1 MKKFK
6 HIVINEANYD
16 ALSRLGK
23 AGQSFNDVLTQV
35 LKEEK
40 IKVQIG
46 LPVGEPV
53 VQSASDLRTTQ
64 ESDSSHG

>member
-1 MKKFK
+1 MNKYK

-35 LKEEK
+35 LKEK

-46 LPVGEPV
+46 IPVGEPA
-53 VQSASDLRTTQ
+53 VQSAPGLRTAQ